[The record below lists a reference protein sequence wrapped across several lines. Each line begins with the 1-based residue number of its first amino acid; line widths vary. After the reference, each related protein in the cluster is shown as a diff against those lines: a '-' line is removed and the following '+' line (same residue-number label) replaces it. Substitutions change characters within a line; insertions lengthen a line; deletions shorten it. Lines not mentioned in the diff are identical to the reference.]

1 MLGWPQQQAYDR
13 AITIFSP
20 DGRLYQVEY
29 AREAVKRGAAALGL
43 RTTESVIL
51 LVDKGEVGPLVEA
64 TSIEKLHKVDTHL
77 AIATAGHVA
86 DGRHLVDFAR
96 RQAQI
101 ERLRYAEPLGVE
113 AITKTITDY
122 MQLYT
127 QSGGVRPFG
136 VALLIGGIENG
147 APRLYEADPGGA
159 PREWRATAIGGDHA
173 SLLDELETR
182 YADDLDHDEGL
193 GVALS
198 SLAEVMGGPLRPD
211 GVGIS
216 AIMADPVE
224 YVQYGVRDIETRLD
238 ALDLLDEPS
247 DDAS

>member
-43 RTTESVIL
+43 CTAESVIL
-51 LVDKGEVGPLVEA
+51 IVEKGDVGELVEE
-64 TSIEKLHKVDTHL
+64 TSIEKLHKVDANL
-77 AIATAGHVA
+77 GVATAGHVA

-113 AITKTITDY
+113 ALTKTITDY

-136 VALLIGGIENG
+136 VALLIGGLEDG
-147 APRLYEADPGGA
+147 VPRLYEADPGGA
-159 PREWRATAIGGDHA
+159 PREWQATAIGGDQA
-173 SLLDELETR
+173 GLLNELEQR
-182 YADDLDHDEGL
+182 YRRGL
-193 GVALS
+193 THEEGVAVALES
-198 SLAEVMGGPLRPD
+198 MAEVKGAPLRPIS
-211 GVGIS
+211 VGLT
-216 AIMADPVE
+216 AIRGEPAE
-224 YVQYGVRDIETRLD
+224 YVSYPPDEIREILGGLG
-238 ALDLLDEPS
+238 LLPEDS
-247 DDAS
+247 